1 MSLSRNIRTI
11 LLEDLALQI
20 QQLKDKYV
28 GEGKPLKDE
37 EFQKIQDLSHGKF
50 YILAW
55 LTKKIGTN
63 LLKSEDLYKWKEYI
77 DIFEKN
83 KKKFKTSIFTKQQRI
98 YKTSSKLP
106 SKLKKE
112 TSNMRIFLNLQHFFQ
127 KTKLRNSPPREEI
140 SILVFGNPKTV

>member
-28 GEGKPLKDE
+28 GDGKPLKE
-37 EFQKIQDLSHGKF
+37 EDFKKIEEVAHGKF
-50 YILAW
+50 YIIAW

-77 DIFEKN
+77 DIFTN
-83 KKKFKTSIFTKQQRI
+83 
-98 YKTSSKLP
+98 
-106 SKLKKE
+106 
-112 TSNMRIFLNLQHFFQ
+112 NL
-127 KTKLRNSPPREEI
+127 LSPD
-140 SILVFGNPKTV
+140 L